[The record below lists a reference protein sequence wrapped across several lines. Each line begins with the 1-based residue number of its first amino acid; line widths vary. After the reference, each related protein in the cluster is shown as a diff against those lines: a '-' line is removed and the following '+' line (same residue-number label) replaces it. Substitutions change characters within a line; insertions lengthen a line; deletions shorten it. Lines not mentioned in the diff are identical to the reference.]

1 MWPSNNSR
9 RRPPWPNTSWL
20 ATRNQFSCG
29 SSKRASFARRYVALA
44 PRRSRPRS
52 SNSLIGTNRSSACAT
67 SRPTAMVTVAPAPG
81 VMSRS
86 TSTGVG
92 IGACGCALAARAHNS
107 ETASQAM
114 RLDTPLVIPS
124 REESVVESPGSHPY
138 APMANRLKHFFPG
151 GQSIMRR
158 FISALAIATLCAS
171 GSVAF
176 AQGAKEE
183 TKKAGEATKEAGK
196 DTADAAKHI
205 GKATAKGTKKAAKA
219 TKNAVQHTYACVDG
233 TTDEATLKANACKE
247 HGGVKV
253 EAKVNR

>member
-44 PRRSRPRS
+44 PRRSLPRS
-52 SNSLIGTNRSSACAT
+52 SNSLIGTNRSSARAT
-67 SRPTAMVTVAPAPG
+67 SRATAMVTVAPAPG

-86 TSTGVG
+86 TSTGIGIG

-124 REESVVESPGSHPY
+124 REESVVELSR
-138 APMANRLKHFFPG
+138 MANRLKHFVPG

-183 TKKAGEATKEAGK
+183 TKKAG
-196 DTADAAKHI
+196 
-205 GKATAKGTKKAAKA
+205 KA

-233 TTDEATLKANACKE
+233 TTDEATLKANACKD